1 MKELT
6 FKMQHQPCK
15 EHKGQAGFSLIELL
29 ISITLFAVITGA
41 VYGIMSI
48 AGKDRFTTNQRV
60 QIMQSARNALNAIG
74 RDAMNA
80 GYNLPNTIS
89 ARIPDNAL
97 NTIVG
102 LPADTGTAVDLVA
115 PVVAGPRIASNNL
128 SKLTSPPNGLNTDQV
143 SFLYQ
148 DPTFYSGRAVPVT
161 SVTAASNLITIDTK
175 GPDGIAGN
183 ADDIDN
189 TIFTT
194 NDIYL
199 AWNNT
204 TAALGTVTTLTGT
217 TQLTFSA
224 AAAADPLGLNAPTGA
239 GQIVSLAAP
248 FSITRVTWV
257 TFRVL
262 ADGTLVRTVYGG
274 SSGKT
279 DMPLAYGVEEMK
291 VDYVTKD
298 GTTYSSSTPDSPGAG
313 ADKALGNADDTPS
326 KLLDIRQVRVTLKV
340 RSGENDLRNNN
351 PFTTTLTATFNTRNL
366 GYDKR

>member
-1 MKELT
+1 MKEST
-6 FKMQHQPCK
+6 FQMQYK
-15 EHKGQAGFSLIELL
+15 LGDERNGQAGFSLIELL
-29 ISITLFAVITGA
+29 ISITLFATVTGA

-48 AGKDRFTTNQRV
+48 ASKDRFTTNQRV

-89 ARIPDNAL
+89 ARMPDNAL
-97 NTIVG
+97 NTVVG

-115 PVVAGPRIASNNL
+115 PIVAGPRITSNNL
-128 SKLTSPPNGLNTDQV
+128 SILTSSPNGLKTDQV

-175 GPDGIAGN
+175 GLDATAAT

-204 TAALGTVTTLTGT
+204 AAALGTVTALTGT
-217 TQLTFSA
+217 NQLTFA
-224 AAAADPLGLNAPTGA
+224 ATDPLSLNTPTGG
-239 GQIVSLAAP
+239 GQLISLSAP

-262 ADGTLVRTVYGG
+262 QDGTLVRTVYGG
-274 SSGKT
+274 ASPGKT
-279 DMPLAYGVEEMK
+279 DMPLAYGIEEMK

-298 GTTYSSSTPDSPGAG
+298 GTTYSSTTPDSPGAG
-313 ADKALGNADDTPS
+313 TDKALGNADDTPS
-326 KLLDIRQVRVTLKV
+326 KLLDIRQIRVTLKV
-340 RSGENDLRNNN
+340 RSAENDLRNNN
-351 PFTTTLTATFNTRNL
+351 PFTTTLSATFNTRNL

>member
-6 FKMQHQPCK
+6 FQMQHK
-15 EHKGQAGFSLIELL
+15 LGDRRNGEAGFSLIELL
-29 ISITLFAVITGA
+29 ISITLFATVTAA

-60 QIMQSARNALNAIG
+60 QIMQGARNALNAVG

-80 GYNLPNTIS
+80 GYNLPNTVS
-89 ARIPDNAL
+89 ARIPDDAL
-97 NTIVG
+97 NTIIG
-102 LPADTGTAVDLVA
+102 LPADTGTVADLVP
-115 PVVAGPRIASNNL
+115 PVLAGPRITSNNL
-128 SKLTSPPNGLNTDQV
+128 SILTNSPNGLKTDQV
-143 SFLYQ
+143 SFLFQ
-148 DPTFYSGRAVPVT
+148 DLTFYSGKAVPVT

-175 GPDGIAGN
+175 GPDGVAAT

-204 TAALGTVTTLTGT
+204 TAALGTVTALTGT
-217 TQLTFSA
+217 TQLTFA
-224 AAAADPLGLNAPTGA
+224 ANDPLKLNNPTGA
-239 GQIVSLAAP
+239 GQLVSLTAP
-248 FSITRVTWV
+248 FSITRVTWA

-262 ADGTLVRTVYGG
+262 QDGTLVRTVYGG
-274 SSGKT
+274 ASGTT
-279 DMPLAYGVEEMK
+279 DMPLAYGIEEMK
-291 VDYVTKD
+291 IDYVTKD
-298 GTTYSSSTPDSPGAG
+298 GTTYSSATPNSPGAG
-313 ADKALGNADDTPS
+313 ADKTLGNADDTPG
-326 KLLDIRQVRVTLKV
+326 KLLDIRQIRVTLKV

-351 PFTTTLTATFNTRNL
+351 PFTTTLSATFNTRNL